1 MTVSVPALPSRTQPS
16 RAQAVLGAEHP
27 GVVEKR
33 RSLIAAL
40 TIALTLSL
48 CGTALAA
55 PLPSQV
61 SSPAVGS
68 QSGATEQTS
77 SDASSA
83 ALSPGTAA
91 DSDAAPAVSSGG
103 GLGALV
109 IVVISVGGAVALAGM
124 AYTATRFGHR
134 GHPAPS

>member
-1 MTVSVPALPSRTQPS
+1 MTVSVPALPARTQPS
-16 RAQAVLGAEHP
+16 RAQAVLAAEHP
-27 GVVEKR
+27 GVVQKR

-68 QSGATEQTS
+68 QSGAAEQT
-77 SDASSA
+77 SSA

-91 DSDAAPAVSSGG
+91 DSDAAPAVSSDG
-103 GLGALV
+103 GLGAFA
-109 IVVISVGGAVALAGM
+109 IVLISVGGAVALAGL